1 MPDLTESYT
10 WLVKNKGRE
19 EVEINNETEIL
30 ENDVRNLLSHHMK
43 MDNRS
48 VDANMKVN
56 KSSRKNSTRV
66 TFSDVRFKC
75 FIFSACK
82 QPHLN
87 HTQLVKDCTS
97 INIWRYTITIYWKP
111 WKKRE
116 KRLNTNVQNF
126 DTVYSFDGQIY
137 VNKGRVDDRTSAI
150 PMSKRKSLERF
161 LNQLC
166 ESNPSRSLN
175 STGFPF

>member
-1 MPDLTESYT
+1 M
-10 WLVKNKGRE
+10 KNKGRE

-97 INIWRYTITIYWKP
+97 INI
-111 WKKRE
+111 
-116 KRLNTNVQNF
+116 
-126 DTVYSFDGQIY
+126 
-137 VNKGRVDDRTSAI
+137 
-150 PMSKRKSLERF
+150 
-161 LNQLC
+161 
-166 ESNPSRSLN
+166 
-175 STGFPF
+175 